1 MLMKAGGCMAR
12 TKAVLGGGSR
22 LSDHLAVACLA
33 LNCPLG
39 RVHEILKELGL
50 QGQRRRDL
58 SAEVVFFYVLAL
70 CLYRT
75 VSYEEVLRI
84 VVEGLRAVYGDG
96 ISDVV
101 PTKGAISRAR
111 ARLGSLPLER
121 MYAEQVQATG
131 GSDKPGVMYRGLRVV
146 ALDGSTLDVAD
157 EKANAQHY
165 GYPGASRGSAA
176 CPQLR
181 FAALAECAT
190 HVMFGAEMGAYRVSE
205 QELARDV
212 LRRADSSMLI
222 LADRGF
228 AVYPLWSVAGK
239 QSCKRIF
246 RVRDNHVLPVIR
258 ELSDGSYISEIYPD
272 LKTRRRAAKGKNV
285 DGVERIRVVEYE
297 MVNEGDS
304 VKTYRL
310 MTDLMDETEAPAQ
323 ELASLYHRRWRVEM
337 ALDELKVYLNENMGL
352 RSKTPDLVRQ
362 EFYALL
368 FVHGAIRKLMVDAAS
383 TTIHV
388 AEELSF
394 SATFRIIRRRLPG
407 SVAFPPS

>member
-1 MLMKAGGCMAR
+1 MAR

-22 LSDHLAVACLA
+22 LSDHLAVAYLA

-58 SAEVVFFYVLAL
+58 PAEVVFFYVLAL

-84 VVEGLRAVYGDG
+84 VVEGLRAVYGDA
-96 ISDVV
+96 IVDVV
-101 PTKGAISRAR
+101 PTKSAISRAR
-111 ARLGSLPLER
+111 ARLGSLPLEK
-121 MYAEQVQATG
+121 MYAEQIQATG
-131 GSDKPGVMYRGLRVV
+131 GEDKSGVLYRGLRVM
-146 ALDGSTLDVAD
+146 AIDGSTLDVAD
-157 EKANAQHY
+157 EKANAQYY

-176 CPQLR
+176 YPQLR
-181 FAALAECAT
+181 FVALAECAT
-190 HVMFGAEMGAYRVSE
+190 HVMFGAAMDAYRVSE
-205 QELARDV
+205 QALAKDV
-212 LRRADSSMLI
+212 LQRADSGMLV

-228 AVYPLWSVAGK
+228 AVYPMWTAAGK
-239 QSCKRIF
+239 QGCKRLF
-246 RVRDNHVLPVIR
+246 RIRDNQVLPVIR
-258 ELSDGSYISEIYPD
+258 ELPDGSYISEIYPD
-272 LKTRRRAAKGKNV
+272 LKTRRRAAKGKRV

-297 MVNEGDS
+297 MIHEGDA

-310 MTDLMDETEAPAQ
+310 MTDLMDEAEAPAQ
-323 ELASLYHRRWRVEM
+323 ELASLYHRRWRAEM
-337 ALDELKVYLNENMGL
+337 ALDELKVHLNANMSL

-383 TTIHV
+383 ASTHA
-388 AEELSF
+388 AEDLSF
-394 SATFRIIRRRLPG
+394 TAAFRIIRRRLPG
-407 SVAFPPS
+407 SVAFPPL

>member
-1 MLMKAGGCMAR
+1 MAR

-22 LSDHLAVACLA
+22 LSDHLAVAYLA

-39 RVHEILKELGL
+39 LVREVLKELGL
-50 QGQRRRDL
+50 QSQRRRDL
-58 SAEVVFFYVLAL
+58 PAEVVFFYVLAL
-70 CLYRT
+70 CLYRA

-84 VVEGLRAVYGDG
+84 VIEGLRAVYGDAIG
-96 ISDVV
+96 DII

-121 MYAEQVQATG
+121 MYARQIQVTG
-131 GSDKPGVMYRGLRVV
+131 REDKPGVMYRGLRVV

-176 CPQLR
+176 YPQLR

-190 HVMFGAEMGAYRVSE
+190 HVMFGAEMGAYKVSE
-205 QELARDV
+205 QVLARDV
-212 LRRADSSMLI
+212 LRRVDGSMLV

-228 AVYPLWSVAGK
+228 STYPMWSDAGK
-239 QSCKRIF
+239 QGCKRLF
-246 RVRDNHVLPVIR
+246 RVRDNQVLPVIR

-272 LKTRRRAAKGKNV
+272 IKTRRRAAKGKSV
-285 DGVERIRVVEYE
+285 GGVERIRVVEYE
-297 MVNEGDS
+297 MVHEDDS
-304 VKTYRL
+304 VKIYRL
-310 MTDLMDETEAPAQ
+310 MTDLLDETEAPAQ
-323 ELASLYHRRWRVEM
+323 ELASLYHRRWRAEM
-337 ALDELKVYLNENMGL
+337 ALDELKVHLNENMSL

-368 FVHGAIRKLMVDAAS
+368 FVHGAIRRLMTEAAG
-383 TTIHV
+383 TTKHA

-394 SATFRIIRRRLPG
+394 TAAFRIIRRRLPG
-407 SVAFPPS
+407 SIVFSPS